1 MELRVLRYFLATAQ
15 ELNMTRAAEKLLV
28 SQPALS
34 RQIAEL
40 EDELGVKLFIR
51 RPRQLILTS
60 AGQYLQEQAQE
71 ILTLTAKTK
80 RNLQQSSL
88 ISGDLTIAAGE
99 SMAMQ
104 RIMNIIGQ
112 IIKNHPTVKFHIL
125 SGDYNFAEK
134 RLNTGTVDFAV
145 IMGNLP
151 LRNYSA
157 LQLPEKNHW
166 GVLMPADDPLAKKKE
181 VQARDL
187 VGRTLINSQQ
197 ADRYQIF
204 DHWFGNYR
212 DKINIIGTYNL
223 NFNGTLMVRN
233 RTALMLC
240 LDHLSSTQDAHLKFL
255 PLSPGVSQS
264 ITVIWKK
271 ETNLSSVAQLF
282 LDRLYASIKN
292 K

>member
-40 EDELGVKLFIR
+40 ENELGVKLFIR

-71 ILTLTAKTK
+71 ILTLATKTE
-80 RNLQQSSL
+80 RNLQRSSL

-99 SMAMQ
+99 SLAMQ

-112 IIKNHPTVKFHIL
+112 IIKKYPTVKFHIL
-125 SGDYNFAEK
+125 TGDYTFAEK

-145 IMGNLP
+145 IMGNVP

-166 GVLMPADDPLAKKKE
+166 GVLMPIDDPLAKKKSIR
-181 VQARDL
+181 AKDL
-187 VGRTLINSQQ
+187 VGQALINSQQ
-197 ADRYQIF
+197 ADKYQIF
-204 DHWFGNYR
+204 DNWFGNYR

-223 NFNGTLMVRN
+223 YFNGALMVRN
-233 RTALMLC
+233 HTALMLC
-240 LDHLSSTQDAHLKFL
+240 LDHLHAAKDPKLKFL
-255 PLSPGVSQS
+255 PLSPAVSQP
-264 ITVIWKK
+264 ITVIWKR

-282 LDRLYASIKN
+282 LDRLQNSIKDN
-292 K
+292 

>member
-212 DKINIIGTYNL
+212 DKINISGTYNL

-240 LDHLSSTQDAHLKFL
+240 LDHLSCTQDAHLKFL